1 MSKTVRVRDEDADRI
16 QVVRDLTGLSTAEA
30 VHYLFRSRVVGDKDL
45 YENVRANVVQKASLH
60 PEWDPDN
67 PDKNQLLVD
76 QVEFDSAETLLNG
89 TAMPR
94 FSAHYRP
101 EMDP

>member
-30 VHYLFRSRVVGDKDL
+30 VHYLFRVRVTSDQDL
-45 YENVRANVVQKASLH
+45 YEDVRANVARKASLH

-67 PDKNQLLVD
+67 PDKNQLLVN
-76 QVEFDSAETLLNG
+76 QVEFDSAETLLND

-94 FSAHYRP
+94 FSPHHSP
-101 EMDP
+101 EIDP